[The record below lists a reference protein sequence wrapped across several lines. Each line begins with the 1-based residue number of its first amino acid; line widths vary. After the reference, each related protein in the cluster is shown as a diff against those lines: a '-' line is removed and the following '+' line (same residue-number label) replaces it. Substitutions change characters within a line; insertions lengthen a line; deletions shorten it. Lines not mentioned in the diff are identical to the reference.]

1 MMIKNTPTMKKISLI
16 LFSLFMFVFLG
27 QAKDYR
33 FVYVAHD
40 HTTPTNHLTE
50 LLEETYSNA
59 CDYGDVVIFYLS
71 NANTPI
77 IVNVNTQNNDN
88 KDQFEDLF
96 IGELQNFTAHDVL
109 ARHDAREILK
119 TISNNDFATSSKNLL
134 YDHVSFDFY
143 VGATFW
149 QLGYNE
155 SLIAALYWAL
165 DIPSYDDDRV
175 EFNVLHSSDDTQAEY
190 SNKMPFGLKNVGGIN
205 KLLIL
210 PY

>member
-1 MMIKNTPTMKKISLI
+1 MKKITLI

-27 QAKDYR
+27 QAKNYR

-40 HTTPTNHLTE
+40 HTTPTNRLSE
-50 LLEETYSNA
+50 LLAETYSNA
-59 CDYGDVVIFYLS
+59 LDYGEVVIFYMS

-77 IVNVNTQNNDN
+77 VINVNTPNDDN
-88 KDQFEDLF
+88 QDKFEDF
-96 IGELQNFTAHDVL
+96 IGELQNFTSHDVL
-109 ARHDAREILK
+109 ARYDAREILK
-119 TISNNDFATSSKNLL
+119 TISKNDFASSSNNLL
-134 YDHVSFDFY
+134 YDHVRFDFY

-155 SLIAALYWAL
+155 SLIPALYWAL
-165 DIPSYDDDRV
+165 DIPSYSEDKV
-175 EFNVLHSSDDTQAEY
+175 EFNVLHSSEDAQAEY
-190 SNKMPFGLKNVGGIN
+190 SSKMPFGAKNVSGIN